1 MIPTRQP
8 KKRRFSWFFL
18 VLILVIAYF
27 SSIMISQQMYLGQV
41 SEDQEAAEQRL
52 AAARQENEALRQERE
67 NLNRMDYIEKLARE
81 ELGMTRQGE
90 LPYSPGSSGHKQGA
104 RP

>member
-1 MIPTRQP
+1 MRPARQGR
-8 KKRRFSWFFL
+8 KKRINWFFFL
-18 VLILVIAYF
+18 LIAVIAYF
-27 SSIMISQQMYLGQV
+27 SSIMISQQMYLSQV

-52 AAARQENEALRQERE
+52 AAARKENEELRQERE

-90 LPYSPGSSGHKQGA
+90 IPYSSGGSGRKQ
-104 RP
+104 

>member
-81 ELGMTRQGE
+81 ELGMTRAGE
-90 LPYSPGSSGHKQGA
+90 LPYSVGHK
-104 RP
+104 

>member
-52 AAARQENEALRQERE
+52 AAARQEN
-67 NLNRMDYIEKLARE
+67 
-81 ELGMTRQGE
+81 
-90 LPYSPGSSGHKQGA
+90 
-104 RP
+104 

>member
-1 MIPTRQP
+1 MIPARQQ
-8 KKRRFSWFFL
+8 KKKRFSWFFIL
-18 VLILVIAYF
+18 LILVIAYF
-27 SSIMISQQMYLGQV
+27 SSIMVSQHMYLSQV
-41 SEDQEAAEQRL
+41 SDDQAAADERL

>member
-1 MIPTRQP
+1 MIPTRQS

-27 SSIMISQQMYLGQV
+27 SSIMISQQMYLSQV

-52 AAARQENEALRQERE
+52 VAARQENETLRQERE

-81 ELGMTRQGE
+81 ELGMTREGE
-90 LPYSPGSSGHKQGA
+90 LPYSPGGAGRKQA
-104 RP
+104 QP

>member
-27 SSIMISQQMYLGQV
+27 SSIMISQQMYLSQV

-67 NLNRMDYIEKLARE
+67 NLNRMANWKASLHPYLQFPR
-81 ELGMTRQGE
+81 
-90 LPYSPGSSGHKQGA
+90 LP
-104 RP
+104 

>member
-1 MIPTRQP
+1 MIPTRRP

-27 SSIMISQQMYLGQV
+27 SSIMISQQMYLSQV

-81 ELGMTRQGE
+81 ELGMTRHGE
-90 LPYSPGSSGHKQGA
+90 LPYSPGSAGRKQA
-104 RP
+104 QP